1 MDWLKAYLALFAGAL
16 VGIAGGAGIGYAL
29 GTHAPGFYRA
39 WAPNADSP
47 DFNALE
53 YAIGL
58 GSLQGLGVGLGVS
71 LLLIA
76 ILCWRDVQMARL
88 KTPATEAQT
97 FE

>member
-16 VGIAGGAGIGYAL
+16 VGVAGGGGIGWTL

-47 DFNALE
+47 DFDVLQ

-71 LLLIA
+71 ILLIA
-76 ILCWRDVQMARL
+76 ILCWRDVQLARL
-88 KTPATEAQT
+88 RSAVADVDA